1 MDIKEWAEAKWNAPG
16 VIHAGNGN
24 VFTEENG
31 SLRIKAGGARDYVSK
46 EARKWRSQFA
56 TYNPKLRDIILAEAT
71 ATPRNVEVP
80 VLNEYGRPVKNGNRT
95 QTEVKLLNE
104 YRWPKA
110 ESAPKA
116 PKTRRKRV
124 SRAKAEQA
132 AAILA
137 KVPEGELMTFLA
149 RFGLSLTTC
158 AALASIGD
166 VEAMAREI
174 IRAVS

>member
-1 MDIKEWAEAKWNAPG
+1 MDVKEWAEAKWNAPG

-31 SLRIKAGGARDYVSK
+31 AIRIKAGGARDYVSK

-80 VLNEYGRPVKNGNRT
+80 VLNEYGRPVKNGAFV
-95 QTEVKLLNE
+95 TEAKTMPV
-104 YRWPKA
+104 YTWPKQ
-110 ESAPKA
+110 EPAPEA